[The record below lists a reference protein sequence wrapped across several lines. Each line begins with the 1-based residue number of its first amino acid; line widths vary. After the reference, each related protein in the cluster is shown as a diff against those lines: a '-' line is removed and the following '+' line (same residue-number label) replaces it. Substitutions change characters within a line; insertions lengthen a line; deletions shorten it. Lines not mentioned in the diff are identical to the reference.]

1 MLSPDDVFKVSHYV
15 MQFGVE
21 NAELKYVVSNDI
33 SAIQAFIKQHNLPKE
48 LMKGIEKVEPNE
60 RKNSEYDVIQ
70 IFNMK
75 SNKDNKIYKVYT
87 TDRIAKACG
96 SLAQLIMCNDILFG
110 YAILENGYEFIN
122 RIIED
127 VQKLTWGIVPEYEM
141 LSDCESYATYENP
154 CAEYYNLNDFYE
166 ILLSSIDPHLRF
178 IPISLEGYVKTFRY
192 LMEHVDEQFDHVPC

>member
-1 MLSPDDVFKVSHYV
+1 
-15 MQFGVE
+15 
-21 NAELKYVVSNDI
+21 
-33 SAIQAFIKQHNLPKE
+33 
-48 LMKGIEKVEPNE
+48 MKGIQKFEPDD

-96 SLAQLIMCNDILFG
+96 DLAQVIISNDILFG
-110 YAILENGYEFIN
+110 YAILENGYEFID

-127 VQKLTWGIVPEYEM
+127 VQKLSWGYIPEYEM
-141 LSDCESYATYENP
+141 LSDCEKYANYENP
-154 CAEYYNLNDFYE
+154 CFEYSSFNDFYE

-178 IPISLEGYVKTFRY
+178 IPLSLEGYVKTFRY
-192 LMEHVDEQFDHVPC
+192 LMENVDEQFEHMVC